1 MMFLLGMQAMFW
13 HDPPTYFRSITAT
26 RWPCPAKVQA
36 AIVPPVPPPRITR
49 SYSSGVLFCG
59 EEMDDV
65 CSSVFML
72 LSFLSEWLRLG
83 LHGFDEIRRR
93 GTFERKAVANLSYD
107 AFFQRLDKVCPRVAS
122 RHFRRL
128 QVHRCQLT
136 STREG
141 LPIAYDLGNHTPSV
155 SGLRRH
161 WMWVQQKRLR
171 SSRSSTITPGG
182 EDSIPGNNATRK
194 VGQIIERRTFARHDH
209 VGKQGI
215 FGVHM
220 GAAFDSS
227 DDRHPDICQILEDL
241 NTLVV
246 HLAPNL
252 RVGDVA
258 K

>member
-49 SYSSGVLFCG
+49 SYSSGLVFLG
-59 EEMDDV
+59 E
-65 CSSVFML
+65 L
-72 LSFLSEWLRLG
+72 LRLG
-83 LHGFDEIRRR
+83 LHGLDEIRRR
-93 GTFERKAVANLSYD
+93 GTFERKAVANLSHD
-107 AFFQRLDKVCPRVAS
+107 ALLQGLDKMCPRVAAS
-122 RHFRRL
+122 NFRSL
-128 QVHRCQLT
+128 QVHRCQFACA
-136 STREG
+136 SEG
-141 LPIAYDLGNHTPSV
+141 LAIAYNLGDHTPFV
-155 SGLRRH
+155 GGLRRH
-161 WMWVQQKRLR
+161 RMWVQQKCLR
-171 SSRSSTITPGG
+171 SSRSSAITPGG

-220 GAAFDSS
+220 GAAFDRS